1 MKLDVYFIDAFAD
14 KVFTGNPAAVI
25 FTDIDDEKLMQKIA
39 FENNLSETAFV
50 NLSKDTNHIRW
61 FSPLKEV
68 DLCGHA
74 TLASAFIFFKFIDH
88 KSKQV
93 KFQSKRGILTAKE
106 SNGKIVMDLP
116 RDLPRE
122 VKDKSLI
129 QSAIHTNIKEAYKG
143 IDDYMVI
150 VESEEDV
157 LNLDLNFEIIKTL
170 DSRGLIV
177 SSSGKDVDFVSRWF
191 GPQTGVDEDPV
202 TGSAHTLL
210 TPFWAERL
218 NKTKLKAKQ
227 LSRRGGELFCELKE
241 NSVLISGNASLY
253 LRGEYFL

>member
-1 MKLDVYFIDAFAD
+1 MKKEIFFVNSFTDQ
-14 KVFTGNPAAVI
+14 VFSGNPAGVV
-25 FTDIDDEKLMQKIA
+25 FYEDELAEDLMQKIA
-39 FENNLSETAFV
+39 AENNLSETAFI
-50 NLSKDTNHIRW
+50 NLNSNVIR
-61 FSPLKEV
+61 FFTPTIEV

-74 TLASAFIFFKFIDH
+74 TLASAFIFFKFIDN

-129 QSAIHTNIKEAYKG
+129 QSAINTNIKEAYKG

-218 NKTKLKAKQ
+218 NKTKLRAKQ